1 MKQLYVYKIHVE
13 YFWLLMKEAK
23 NIEYMEKKDIPV
35 SMNWK
40 IQQRCKFFLVW
51 SKDKHNPNQNPHKLF
66 HRCKEIF

>member
-13 YFWLLMKEAK
+13 YFWSLMKEAK

-40 IQQRCKFFLVW
+40 IQQ
-51 SKDKHNPNQNPHKLF
+51 S
-66 HRCKEIF
+66 